1 MLNLGYPGGPAIS
14 REAEKRNASFSQTKT
29 YPPLPRPMMDSKDF
43 DFSFSGLKTAVL
55 YSLQKI
61 DKKEIKKLIP
71 AISAEFQKAVVDVLS
86 YKTFKAAKE
95 FSARSVMLSGGVA
108 ANKELRN
115 RFMEETNKITGLKL
129 LLPAANFCTD
139 NGAMIAMAAHYH
151 LRKNLPL
158 ANWQNLSA
166 KANLRI

>member
-1 MLNLGYPGGPAIS
+1 
-14 REAEKRNASFSQTKT
+14 
-29 YPPLPRPMMDSKDF
+29 MMDSKDF